1 MTAVSTPGTAPR
13 PRLHARSRLRARI
26 VLAGLAAC
34 GLAALAWA
42 SFVQPLPH
50 LIYNPSDSVAV
61 GWYRVDP
68 LHHRPGSPPR
78 PLTPLLRVDSIVLT
92 TLPPDAAALAAQR
105 GYLPARVPLLKR
117 VGAVAPQQV
126 CVFDALVWIDGVP
139 VAAVRPADRLG
150 RPLPSWPQC
159 RQLRPG
165 ELFLLSVTNPA
176 SFDSRYF
183 GPVSASAVIGV
194 ARPIWLEAR
203 P

>member
-1 MTAVSTPGTAPR
+1 MTAVSTAGTAPR
-13 PRLHARSRLRARI
+13 PRSPRARLRARL
-26 VLAGLAAC
+26 VLAGLSVC

-42 SFVQPLPH
+42 SFVHPLPR
-50 LIYNPSDSVAV
+50 LIYNPSDSVAI

-68 LHHRPGSPPR
+68 QGHGIDSLPHSFSVG
-78 PLTPLLRVDSIVLT
+78 SIVLI

-117 VGAVAPQQV
+117 VGAVAPQEV
-126 CVFDALVWIDGVP
+126 CTAGGVVRIDDVP
-139 VAAVRPADRLG
+139 SATVLPADRWD
-150 RPLPSWPQC
+150 RPLPSWQQC
-159 RQLRPG
+159 RRLEPG

-194 ARPIWLEAR
+194 ARPVWLESR